1 VCIATNGDP
10 AMAVGKM
17 GFSHFPKKKKKKKKS
32 IVLYIRMHCADVMDI
47 VAKIVNSVHA
57 RSVGE
62 DFSEFTKTKMGL
74 STNTCFV

>member
-17 GFSHFPKKKKKKKKS
+17 GFLHFAKKKKS

-47 VAKIVNSVHA
+47 VAKTVTSVHA

-62 DFSEFTKTKMGL
+62 DFSEF
-74 STNTCFV
+74 S

>member
-17 GFSHFPKKKKKKKKS
+17 GFLHFAKKKS
-32 IVLYIRMHCADVMDI
+32 IVLYIRMHCTDVMDI
-47 VAKIVNSVHA
+47 VAKIVNSVRA

-62 DFSEFTKTKMGL
+62 DFSEFSWTKIGL
-74 STNTCFV
+74 SMKNCFV